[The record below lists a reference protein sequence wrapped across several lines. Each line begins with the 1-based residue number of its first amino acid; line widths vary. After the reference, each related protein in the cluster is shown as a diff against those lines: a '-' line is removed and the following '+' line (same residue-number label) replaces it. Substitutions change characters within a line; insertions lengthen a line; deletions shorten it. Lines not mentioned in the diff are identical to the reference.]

1 MTSRIT
7 IETPAIDPAVTTV
20 ELLRAKADGLARTAA
35 ESIRQQDRCAKLN
48 ALDCGQTEKKLA
60 REMATH
66 ADRVLATMVE
76 SYKKSAARAK
86 PDGDDEAWWKKANAV
101 WMAAREY
108 SRRHSSA
115 DGSEGSARHSG
126 EVAALGELQLDAE
139 LEASALLAL
148 RHAVKAYAAVRGDV
162 ILT

>member
-7 IETPAIDPAVTTV
+7 IETPTIDPAVTTI
-20 ELLRAKADGLARTAA
+20 ELLRAKADGLTRMAI
-35 ESIRQQDRCAKLN
+35 ECIRQQDRCARLN

-60 REMATH
+60 REAATQ
-66 ADRVLATMVE
+66 ADRALATMVE
-76 SYKKSAARAK
+76 SYEKSAARLK
-86 PDGDDEAWWKKANAV
+86 PDGADELWWKKANAV

-139 LEASALLAL
+139 LEASALLAM
-148 RHAVKAYAAVRGDV
+148 RHAADAYRAVRAETIG
-162 ILT
+162 

>member
-1 MTSRIT
+1 MTSRPT
-7 IETPAIDPAVTTV
+7 IETPAIDPTVTTV

-35 ESIRQQDRCAKLN
+35 ECIRLQDRCSRLN

-66 ADRVLATMVE
+66 ADKALATMVE
-76 SYKKSAARAK
+76 SYEKSSARVK
-86 PDGDDEAWWKKANAV
+86 PEGEHEGWWKRANGV

-108 SRRHSSA
+108 SRRHRSTDA
-115 DGSEGSARHSG
+115 TEGSARASG

-139 LEASALLAL
+139 LEASALLAM
-148 RHAVKAYAAVRGDV
+148 RHAVQAYGAVRGDV
-162 ILT
+162 LV